1 VETFLIGC
9 ALLGA
14 IFLVVCA
21 LLGAIFLVVGLLT
34 TVGDFLNRKGILD
47 TLLSN
52 IFAIIFFILLTN
64 MLGSVFKNYWGN
76 L

>member
-14 IFLVVCA
+14 IFLVV
-21 LLGAIFLVVGLLT
+21 GVLT
-34 TVGDFLNRKGILD
+34 TVGDFLSRKGILD

-52 IFAIIFFILLTN
+52 IFAIIFFILLAN